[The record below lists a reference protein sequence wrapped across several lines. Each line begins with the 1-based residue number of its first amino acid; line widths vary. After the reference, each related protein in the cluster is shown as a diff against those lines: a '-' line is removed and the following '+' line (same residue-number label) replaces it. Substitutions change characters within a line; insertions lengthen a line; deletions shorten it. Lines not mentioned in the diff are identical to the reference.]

1 MSEKDDMKSG
11 IKPWQGF
18 AHVLC
23 PWCGAEDSFC
33 LRQPTTTLT
42 CKVCRNAMDLP
53 RATRAYINCEC
64 GFNGKYSTNRV
75 DDMFEIPCIKC
86 GSPNPVS
93 YHHGKQSYLPVGWLP
108 KYRRGKRKN
117 HGK

>member
-1 MSEKDDMKSG
+1 MSKEKNVYPD

-18 AHVLC
+18 VHILC

-33 LRQPTTTLT
+33 MKQPTTTLT
-42 CKVCRNAMDLP
+42 CRVCQNSMDLP

-75 DDMFEIPCIKC
+75 DDLFEIPCVRC
-86 GSPNPVS
+86 GSPNLVS
-93 YHHGKQSYLPVGWLP
+93 YHRGKQSYLPVGWLP
-108 KYRRGKRKN
+108 KYRRGKRKS